1 MPAPTS
7 PTVDDMVGLF
17 RRILETDGVGPD
29 TDFFDQGGDS
39 LLATRVLSAVARQY
53 DVELTIVQLIDAASP
68 AALAAL
74 VELIKS
80 APE

>member
-1 MPAPTS
+1 
-7 PTVDDMVGLF
+7 MVGLF

-53 DVELTIVQLIDAASP
+53 DVELTIVQLIAAASP

-74 VELIKS
+74 IKS

>member
-1 MPAPTS
+1 MPVPTT

-17 RRILETDGVGPD
+17 QRILETDGVGPD

-53 DVELTIVQLIDAASP
+53 GVELTIDQLIDAASP
-68 AALAAL
+68 AALAK
-74 VELIKS
+74 LIKNF
-80 APE
+80 PG